1 MPGMTTKTLRA
12 GWIAGTVGLGLLLSA
27 GTSCSSDQKSDAA
40 KGKQSPSAKSAKA
53 GGEVVGTR
61 EVAVTPG
68 EAGGVVEET
77 VTETVTVRA
86 IDTTARTI
94 ALQLPD
100 GTTAHFTAGPEL
112 RNFDQLKVGDRIR
125 ATAVSRLSVFVDR
138 EGPAGPASA
147 EVLARSPKGAK
158 PGGLVAQT
166 YEVVGTVKSID
177 TGTRRAVLEFSD
189 GTTKTVPVRKDVD
202 LSRYKPGDN
211 VVIQVTQQ
219 LTVVTES
226 P

>member
-1 MPGMTTKTLRA
+1 M
-12 GWIAGTVGLGLLLSA
+12 
-27 GTSCSSDQKSDAA
+27 
-40 KGKQSPSAKSAKA
+40 
-53 GGEVVGTR
+53 
-61 EVAVTPG
+61 
-68 EAGGVVEET
+68 
-77 VTETVTVRA
+77 
-86 IDTTARTI
+86 
-94 ALQLPD
+94 
-100 GTTAHFTAGPEL
+100 
-112 RNFDQLKVGDRIR
+112 
-125 ATAVSRLSVFVDR
+125 SRLNVFVDR

-147 EVLARSPKGAK
+147 GTFARSPKGAK